1 MMLFADC
8 DALIFDSDGVL
19 VDSEVIH
26 MAVEQEM
33 LAELGLYYDHETY
46 LSRFVG
52 LSNPDFY
59 SELASDYAT
68 RVGGSFPADFGTRL
82 QERIWPRIEAEL
94 CPIDG
99 VAQLV
104 EAVRGKVAVGSSAP
118 FERLIRKLD
127 ITGLSPLFEP
137 HIYSVD
143 HVQNGKPAPDLFLYA
158 ASQIGVQPD
167 RCAVIE
173 DSVNGIKAARAANM
187 TPIGFVGGG
196 HADAGLGERLEANG
210 AATVVS
216 SHIEIVD
223 LL

>member
-1 MMLFADC
+1 MPFTHY

-26 MAVEQEM
+26 IAVEQEL
-33 LAELGLYYDHETY
+33 LADIGLTYDPETY

-52 LSNPDFY
+52 LSNSDFY
-59 SELASDYAT
+59 SALASDYVA
-68 RVGGSFPADFGTRL
+68 RVGGSFPTDFVSRL
-82 QERIWPRIEAEL
+82 EKRIWPRIESEL
-94 CPIDG
+94 QPIDG
-99 VAQLV
+99 VAPLV
-104 EAVRGKVAVGSSAP
+104 EAVGGKVAVGSSAP
-118 FERLIRKLD
+118 FEKLTRKLEM
-127 ITGLSPLFEP
+127 TGLHPLFSP

-143 HVQNGKPAPDLFLYA
+143 HVQNGKPAPDLFLHA

-167 RCAVIE
+167 RCVVIE

-196 HADAGLGERLEANG
+196 HADAGLGERLKANG
-210 AATVVS
+210 AAFIVS
-216 SHIEIVD
+216 SHLEIIN